1 MAVIPPN
8 ASWHYFGM
16 GFKDTT
22 LAKDKLAA
30 CLVNIRGTDFEDG
43 NEIETETDQ
52 GHTGTSNLD
61 MGSYRKNATSAPTWE
76 DGMRYSEGL
85 EDYWYGILGAYEVT
99 AHLDDNEDPIAGVYD
114 YAFTQAAEGV
124 DLPLATIY
132 NGFQKTSTDARVW
145 NNAMINEFEVTFS
158 NEDLPKVNPTW
169 ISDYNNFN
177 LVNPT
182 RSFREPSIFVKA
194 PQTQVYLGAVGAD
207 VATMLAN
214 PIDCFTEASFSINQN
229 AEDQA
234 CHQDAFGVNTKMMGA
249 REVTGSITMPW
260 TDATKYLET
269 EYEGYDKYAHI
280 VSEDITNKQVWFVA
294 GGPHIFVE
302 DAETHE
308 MTDTGVAYNT
318 TIKFPEVEI
327 TSVTSPKS
335 GEDAKDLTLEFKVLE
350 KPSQS
355 YMTVDMVSDLEDLH
369 IDDTG
374 ITLASL
380 YPSGSPFNGN

>member
-16 GFKDTT
+16 GFKDST
-22 LAKDKLAA
+22 LTKSKLAA

-61 MGSYRKNATSAPTWE
+61 MGSYRKNATSAPAWS
-76 DGMRYSEGL
+76 DGFRYTEGL
-85 EDYWYGILGAYEVT
+85 EDYWYGVLGKYTKSE
-99 AHLDDNEDPIAGVYD
+99 HLDDNDDPVAGVYD
-114 YAFTQAAEGV
+114 YFFEQADEGV

-132 NGFQKTSTDARVW
+132 NGFQKTTTDARVW
-145 NNAMINEFEVTFS
+145 NNAMINELEVTFS
-158 NEDLPKVNPTW
+158 NEDLPKINPTW

-177 LVNPT
+177 LINPT
-182 RSFREPSIFVKA
+182 RSFREPSIFVKS
-194 PQTQVYLGAVGAD
+194 PETQVYIGAVGAT
-207 VATMLAN
+207 AEQMLAN
-214 PIDCFTEASFSINQN
+214 PIDCFTEASFTINNN

-234 CHQDAFGVNTKMMGA
+234 CHADSFGVNTKLMGA
-249 REVTGSITMPW
+249 RETTGSITMPW
-260 TDATKYLET
+260 TDATKYFET
-269 EYEGYDKYAHI
+269 EYEAFDKYGHL
-280 VSEDITNKQVWFVA
+280 VSEEITNKQVWFVA
-294 GGPHIFVE
+294 GGKNIQVE

-308 MTDTGVAYNT
+308 MVDTGVAYNT
-318 TIKFPEVEI
+318 TIKFAEVEV

-335 GEDAKDLTLEFKVLE
+335 GEDAKDLTMEFKVLE

-355 YMTVDMVSDLEDLH
+355 YMTVNMVSDLSALH

-374 ITLASL
+374 ILLSSL
-380 YPSGSPFNGN
+380 YPSTAPFNGN